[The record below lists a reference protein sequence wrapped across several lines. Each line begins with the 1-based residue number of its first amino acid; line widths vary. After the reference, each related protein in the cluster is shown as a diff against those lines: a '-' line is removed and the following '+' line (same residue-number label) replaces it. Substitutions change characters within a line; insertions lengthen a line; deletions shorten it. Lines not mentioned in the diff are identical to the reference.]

1 MTLFRSHGKLS
12 FGRLMDEHGDIQLM
26 FHRDKC
32 EYSKNKKDSK
42 ETILLIDAVYFSINQ
57 KDKD

>member
-1 MTLFRSHGKLS
+1 
-12 FGRLMDEHGDIQLM
+12 MDEHGDIQLM